1 MTLAAATRDA
11 VDDHPF
17 LRRALRAGV
26 VNHAAAARFLGV
38 DGDQEAVSAAVRRY
52 GEDLA
57 DYDTDDRDAPVSMK
71 SGVGP
76 AEEGLLSVSGQA
88 YAPGEGSL
96 TALVATGDVDTRALA
111 AALERLHAADIEP
124 DAAGVSDDSLVVVVE
139 RRDGANAL
147 RIVENALNAVP
158 TGGDN

>member
-26 VNHAAAARFLGV
+26 VNHAAAARFLDV

-52 GEDLA
+52 GEDLGEYEA
-57 DYDTDDRDAPVSMK
+57 ENRDAPVSMK

-76 AEEGLLSVSGQA
+76 ADDGLLSVSGQA

-111 AALERLHAADIEP
+111 TALERLHAVDVEP
-124 DAAGVSDDSLVVVVE
+124 DAAGVADDALVVVVE

-147 RIVENALNAVP
+147 RVVEDALDAVP
-158 TGGDN
+158 TREE

>member
-26 VNHAAAARFLGV
+26 VNHAAAARFLDV

-57 DYDTDDRDAPVSMK
+57 EYDAESRDAPVSMK

-76 AEEGLLSVSGQA
+76 AEDGLLSVSGQG
-88 YAPGEGSL
+88 YGPGQGSM
-96 TALVATGDVDTRALA
+96 TALVATGDVDTRALSS
-111 AALERLHAADIEP
+111 ALERLHTAGVEP
-124 DAAGVSDDSLVVVVE
+124 DAAGVADDSLVVVVE

-147 RIVENALNAVP
+147 RIVEDALDALPAN
-158 TGGDN
+158 TE